1 MLEIKNIRKAF
12 GDDLV
17 VKDAC
22 LAVSQGELL
31 TVLGPSGCGKTTL
44 LRILAGLD
52 APDAGSILFDGVDI
66 TTVPPNRRPFN
77 MVFQRYALFPH
88 LSVQENV
95 AFGPRIRGVRGVEL
109 TKMVTQS
116 LELVRLADFGPRF
129 VGTLSGGQ
137 QQRVALARAIINNPK
152 VLLLDEPMSALD
164 QNLREKMRLDL
175 IQLQRDLGITFIMV
189 THDQEEAMAM
199 SDRIAVMNHG
209 LIEQVDSPDAIYRSP
224 RTTFVARSIGPLNC
238 LSLMGNSIFIRPEHL
253 KVCKVDQADT
263 KNVDRIVEATI
274 REVLF
279 KGSLVQYVLDVSGAV
294 SDREQVTATMP
305 SDATPMGFFVVGEKV
320 KILWMQSNELPIMY
334 HKMLEG
340 HL

>member
-12 GDDLV
+12 GDDIV

-52 APDAGSILFDGVDI
+52 APDAGTIVFEGVDI
-66 TTVPPNRRPFN
+66 TFVPPNRRPFN

-88 LSVQENV
+88 LSVEENV
-95 AFGPRIRGVRGVEL
+95 AFGPRIRGIKGVEL
-109 TKMVTQS
+109 TKMVKQS
-116 LELVRLADFGPRF
+116 LGLVRLADFGPRF

-224 RTTFVARSIGPLNC
+224 RTTFVAKSIGPLNC
-238 LSLMGNSIFIRPEHL
+238 LSFMGKSIFIRPEHL
-253 KVCKVDQADT
+253 KVRKMDHVDAN
-263 KNVDRIVEATI
+263 NVDRSVEAHV

-279 KGSLVQYVLDVSGAV
+279 KGSLVQYVLDVSVGIRG
-294 SDREQVTATMP
+294 SEQVTATML
-305 SDATPMGFFVVGEKV
+305 SDAAPMGFFVVGEKV
-320 KILWMQSNELPIMY
+320 KILWMQSHELPIM
-334 HKMLEG
+334 HQDVG
-340 HL
+340 G